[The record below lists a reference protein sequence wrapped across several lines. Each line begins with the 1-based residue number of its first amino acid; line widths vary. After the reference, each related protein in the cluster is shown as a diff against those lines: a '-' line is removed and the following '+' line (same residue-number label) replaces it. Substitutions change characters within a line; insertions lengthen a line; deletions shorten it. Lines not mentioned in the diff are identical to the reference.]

1 MGNDAKQRVTDF
13 VKALPA
19 AHRVMIVS
27 ALVGLAMGGVM
38 FAKWVMTPSYTVLY
52 SGLEPEAVASAI
64 EELDTLGV
72 PYELEGGG
80 STVLVPR
87 EMLYETRA
95 SLAAEGITG
104 TAEIPGYEL
113 LDGQG
118 LTVSDFRQ
126 RVDYQRAL
134 EGELSKTLMA
144 MDGVDSAT
152 VRLVLPQEELF
163 SNEEKPVT
171 ASILLDTKR
180 QLSEPE
186 VESVTFL
193 VSSAV
198 EGLTPE
204 QITVADASG
213 VVLHA
218 PGASGGAT
226 VATNRMMRQTQEYEA
241 ALAGDISK
249 LLASAGG
256 APASVVVRAQLNFDE
271 TSTETER
278 FDPRSQVVTSE
289 ALSEETFEGAGAGP
303 GAEGTVGIDGDPV
316 DAEGGASN
324 TYNKTDATREF
335 GVNRTVARTNQA
347 PGSVERLSVAIV
359 MDDGTLTGVESLPTG
374 EVESLVAAAVGLDAQ
389 RGDTIAVSTMAL
401 PKPMVDEPEA
411 VPAGPIALVPQVV
424 GAFVLLVTCLVL
436 FFMTRR
442 RREPKQP
449 KAQEL
454 ETPVL
459 ELREVEEQTDVLSL
473 HDEIVPASIGVPE
486 PAGVSSGLD
495 KEVRDLVSAQPE
507 EIAVLLRSWLADRRS

>member
-1 MGNDAKQRVTDF
+1 MQNDARQRATDF
-13 VKALPA
+13 IKALPA

-38 FAKWVMTPSYTVLY
+38 FAKWVTTPSYTVLY
-52 SGLEPEAVASAI
+52 SGLEPAAVASAI
-64 EELDTLGV
+64 EELEGLGV
-72 PYELEGGG
+72 PYELQGGG

-95 SLAAEGITG
+95 QLASEGITG
-104 TAEIPGYEL
+104 TTEVPGYEL

-144 MDGVDSAT
+144 MNGIDSAT
-152 VRLVLPQEELF
+152 VRLVMPEEELF
-163 SNEEKPVT
+163 SDEEKAVT
-171 ASILLDTKR
+171 ASILLGTKR
-180 QLSEPE
+180 QLTETE

-198 EGLTPE
+198 EGLTPD
-204 QITVADASG
+204 QITVADATG

-218 PGASGGAT
+218 PGSSGGAT

-241 ALAGDISK
+241 ALAADISK

-256 APASVVVRAQLNFDE
+256 APASVVVRAQLNYDE

-289 ALSEETFEGAGAGP
+289 AVSEETFEGVNAGP
-303 GAEGTVGIDGDPV
+303 GAAGTVGIDG
-316 DAEGGASN
+316 AETEPGEGASN
-324 TYNKTDATREF
+324 TYNKSDATREF
-335 GVNRTVARTNQA
+335 GVDRTIARTNQA

-359 MDDGTLTGVESLPTG
+359 MDDGTLTGVETLPGG
-374 EVESLVAAAVGLDAQ
+374 EVESLVAAAVGLDAA

-401 PKPMVDEPEA
+401 PKPQTDVPEV
-411 VPAGPIALVPQVV
+411 VPPGPMALLPQVA
-424 GAFVLLVTCLVL
+424 GAIVLLMTCLAL

-442 RREPKQP
+442 RRTPKSKKAEPE
-449 KAQEL
+449 A
-454 ETPVL
+454 PVL
-459 ELREVEEQTDVLSL
+459 ELRTVEEPTDVLQL
-473 HDEIVPASIGVPE
+473 DDDDMALAGLGMTE
-486 PAGVSSGLD
+486 PAGVTSGLD

-507 EIAVLLRSWLADRRS
+507 EIAVLLRGWLADRRS